1 MQLWRRIALGLLR
14 VRVTFTEQAGVISS
28 QPSIVI
34 CNHQSLLD
42 GVIFAL
48 AAPVS
53 MDYAVTPKYAVENA
67 TTRRLLKFL
76 ERRGLGRVVP
86 LSAEHSLSIRS
97 LRKSLVSGR
106 SVMIFPTGKITP
118 GEEQRGYEWLSVRTG
133 CPVVRASISGAD
145 KSLIFSRSGKE
156 IWPKI
161 SLTI

>member
-67 TTRRLLKFL
+67 TTHISQVRR
-76 ERRGLGRVVP
+76 
-86 LSAEHSLSIRS
+86 
-97 LRKSLVSGR
+97 
-106 SVMIFPTGKITP
+106 
-118 GEEQRGYEWLSVRTG
+118 
-133 CPVVRASISGAD
+133 
-145 KSLIFSRSGKE
+145 
-156 IWPKI
+156 
-161 SLTI
+161 

>member
-1 MQLWRRIALGLLR
+1 MLGLLR
-14 VRVTFTEQAGVISS
+14 VRVTLTEQAGVVSS

-42 GVIFAL
+42 GVILAL

-67 TTRRLLKFL
+67 TTRRLLQFL
-76 ERRGLGRVVP
+76 ERRGLGRVIP
-86 LSAEHSLSIRS
+86 LSADHALSIRS
-97 LRKSLVSGR
+97 LRKSLISGR

-118 GEEQRGYEWLSVRTG
+118 GEEQRGYEWLSDKTG
-133 CPVVRASISGAD
+133 CPVVRATIAGAD
-145 KSLIFSRSGKE
+145 NSVIFSRTGKE
-156 IWPKI
+156 IWPRI

>member
-1 MQLWRRIALGLLR
+1 MLGLLR
-14 VRVTFTEQAGVISS
+14 VRVTLTEQAGVISS

-42 GVIFAL
+42 GVILAL

-67 TTRRLLKFL
+67 ITRRLLQYL
-76 ERRGLGRVVP
+76 EGRGLGRVVP
-86 LSAEHSLSIRS
+86 LSTDRALSIRS
-97 LRKSLVSGR
+97 LRKSLISGR

-118 GEEQRGYEWLSVRTG
+118 GEEQRGYEWLSVKTG

-145 KSLIFSRSGKE
+145 RSLIFARAGKE